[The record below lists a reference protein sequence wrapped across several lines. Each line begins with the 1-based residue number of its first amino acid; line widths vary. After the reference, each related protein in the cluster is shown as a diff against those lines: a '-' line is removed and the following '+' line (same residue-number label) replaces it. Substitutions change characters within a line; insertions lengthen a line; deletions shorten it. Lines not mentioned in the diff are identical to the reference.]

1 MRRLARRVRKTKES
15 KSEETGRE
23 STTGHP
29 SATNMMALR
38 FVSVRRWKAQ
48 KALFAAI
55 KGSFGGY

>member
-1 MRRLARRVRKTKES
+1 VRKTKES